1 MADVAVYGVPVPGCD
16 GKAGMVALVP
26 QSPSVN
32 SGSGS
37 DNDFSILGL
46 GLAEWASFPWQE
58 FSKALTHHLPTYS
71 RPYFVRLT
79 RQIHTTAT
87 FKHLRSELVAEVSVY
102 LLVLLYELID

>member
-1 MADVAVYGVPVPGCD
+1 VPGCD